1 MMELNLPAGLA
12 SSTLGVDESTSP
24 FIPLKHLA
32 PDVGGE
38 RAAFVAAL
46 LSLGPWFVCERRFLL
61 SCLG

>member
-1 MMELNLPAGLA
+1 MVKLNLPAGLA
-12 SSTLGVDESTSP
+12 SSTFGIHESTLP

-38 RAAFVAAL
+38 HPTFVASL
-46 LSLGPWFVCERRFLL
+46 LSLGPWLVRERRFLL